1 MERKVIIDFFEQET
15 PWNQTAVTLVTQTS
29 YGRIDHLLASIKMW
43 DGTWC
48 DEYKISN
55 GEP

>member
-1 MERKVIIDFFEQET
+1 MERNVIIDFFGQET

-43 DGTWC
+43 DG
-48 DEYKISN
+48 EHRLY
-55 GEP
+55 